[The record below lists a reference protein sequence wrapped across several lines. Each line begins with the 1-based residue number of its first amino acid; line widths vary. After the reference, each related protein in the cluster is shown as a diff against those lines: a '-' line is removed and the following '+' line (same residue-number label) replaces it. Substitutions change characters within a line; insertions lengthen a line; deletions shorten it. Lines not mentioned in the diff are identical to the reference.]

1 MNIPGVGVPIR
12 DCIGAR
18 HREVRTFAQLGP
30 PHIFLFFAPGQHHI
44 LQFLHDA
51 TFSEVAVSIRRQVY
65 TKLGTVSHCWEK
77 VTQSSH
83 FCLRDKIVHWRE
95 NVHQCQGDKYEL

>member
-18 HREVRTFAQLGP
+18 HREVRTFAQLGS
-30 PHIFLFFAPGQHHI
+30 PHIFDFLHPGPHHI

-51 TFSEVAVSIRRQVY
+51 TFSEVAVSIRRRFIPNLAQ
-65 TKLGTVSHCWEK
+65 SH
-77 VTQSSH
+77 
-83 FCLRDKIVHWRE
+83 IA
-95 NVHQCQGDKYEL
+95 G